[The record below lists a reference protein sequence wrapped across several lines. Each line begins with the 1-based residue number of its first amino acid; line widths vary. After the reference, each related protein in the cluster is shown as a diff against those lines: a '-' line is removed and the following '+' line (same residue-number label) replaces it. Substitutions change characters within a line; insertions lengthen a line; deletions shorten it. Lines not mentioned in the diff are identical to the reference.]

1 MRSRSQD
8 GFTLLEVL
16 VALLILGVGVALT
29 LSVISGALGNI
40 RKVQVRAR
48 TVQHAET
55 VMEMTLLDD
64 SVKGPTTLRG
74 DFEDGTT
81 WTVAVT
87 EAPLPPPPV
96 PAPGPQAQPIDLG
109 VKVLS
114 YAVEVFEPGSQ
125 SPGFRLQTMKLVSSQ
140 DLKLPGG
147 IRR

>member
-1 MRSRSQD
+1 VRSRSQD